1 MRARATRPIG
11 LVGLVVAAFLL
22 SSGCARPPRAPE
34 ALPPASPMEA
44 AEVSAILGELSHQ
57 AESIRR
63 YQGLLR
69 VRGRGPDGGFD
80 ARLAVFFERP
90 ERLRVELLSAF
101 GGTRWSAIASREEI
115 TAYFP
120 GKPGERHYLREP
132 DVADV
137 VSRLL
142 GLRLRSDDMIAA
154 LSGTGV
160 SLESSSPPAGYR
172 RGPRRF
178 LELEAPFPRT
188 IEVNGDGQVVWA
200 QGEGYRV
207 SYPGSWKSRGRPF
220 PDALTLENEIVRARL
235 ETEDVDVNVELDPET
250 FVLDIPADAVRL
262 RPAEVGSESVF
273 VVGREP
279 S

>member
-1 MRARATRPIG
+1 M
-11 LVGLVVAAFLL
+11 
-22 SSGCARPPRAPE
+22 SE
-34 ALPPASPMEA
+34 
-44 AEVSAILGELSHQ
+44 AEVSSLVAELTRQ
-57 AESIRR
+57 AETIRR

-90 ERLRVELLSAF
+90 DRLRVELLSAF
-101 GGTRWSAIASREEI
+101 GGTRWSAVATRDEI

-120 GKPGERHYLREP
+120 GQKHYLREP

-137 VSRLL
+137 VGRLL
-142 GLRLRSDDMIAA
+142 GLRLRAGDMMAA

-160 SLESSSPPAGYR
+160 SLESSSPPSGYQ
-172 RGPRRF
+172 RGERRF
-178 LELEAPFPRT
+178 LELAAPSKRT
-188 IEVNGDGQVVWA
+188 LELLGDGQVASA

-207 SYPGSWKSRGRPF
+207 SYPSSWKSRGRSF
-220 PDALTLENEIVRARL
+220 PDALVIENETVRARL
-235 ETEDVDVNVELDPET
+235 ETEDVDVGVPLDPET
-250 FVLDIPADAVRL
+250 FVLEIPADALRL

>member
-1 MRARATRPIG
+1 MSARATRSE
-11 LVGLVVAAFLL
+11 LVFLVAVLL
-22 SSGCARPPRAPE
+22 AGCARTPRAPE
-34 ALPPASPMEA
+34 PLPPPSPMDE
-44 AEVSAILGELSHQ
+44 AEVSSLLAELRRQ

-120 GKPGERHYLREP
+120 GRRQYLREP

-137 VSRLL
+137 VGRLL
-142 GLRLRSDDMIAA
+142 GLRLRSIDMMSA

-160 SLESSSPPAGYR
+160 SLESSSKPVGYR
-172 RGPRRF
+172 RGARRF
-178 LELEAPFPRT
+178 LELSAPNPRT
-188 IEVNGDGQVVWA
+188 LELADDGQVVTA

-207 SYPGSWKSRGRPF
+207 SYPSSWMSRGRTF
-220 PDALTLENEIVRARL
+220 PDEVVIENDAVRARL
-235 ETEDVDVNVELDPET
+235 ETEDVDVRSR
-250 FVLDIPADAVRL
+250 A
-262 RPAEVGSESVF
+262 RP
-273 VVGREP
+273 
-279 S
+279 

>member
-1 MRARATRPIG
+1 MRARATRPMG
-11 LVGLVVAAFLL
+11 FVGLVAVVFLL
-22 SSGCARPPRAPE
+22 SSGCARTPRAPE
-34 ALPPASPMEA
+34 PLPPATPMEA
-44 AEVSAILGELSHQ
+44 AEVSAILEELSRQ
-57 AESIRR
+57 AESVQR

-90 ERLRVELLSAF
+90 ERLRVELLSTF

-160 SLESSSPPAGYR
+160 FLENSSEPTGYR

-178 LELEAPFPRT
+178 LELAAPLRT
-188 IEVNGDGQVVWA
+188 LELLSDGQVVSA

-207 SYPGSWKSRGRPF
+207 SYPSSWKSRGRPF
-220 PDALTLENEIVRARL
+220 PDALTLENESVRARL

-250 FVLDIPADAVRL
+250 FLLDIPADAVRL

>member
-1 MRARATRPIG
+1 MRARATRSKG
-11 LVGLVVAAFLL
+11 FFVVAFFVSA
-22 SSGCARPPRAPE
+22 CARAPRPPEP
-34 ALPPASPMEA
+34 LPPASPMEA
-44 AEVSAILGELSHQ
+44 AEVSSILEDLARQ
-57 AESIRR
+57 AESVRR

-120 GKPGERHYLREP
+120 GKRHYLREP

-137 VSRLL
+137 VARLL
-142 GLRLRSDDMIAA
+142 GLRLRAGDMIAA

-160 SLESSSPPAGYR
+160 ALESSTPATGYR
-172 RGPRRF
+172 RGARLF
-178 LELEAPFPRT
+178 LELAAPFPRT
-188 IEVNGDGQVVWA
+188 LELGSDGQVVSA

-207 SYPGSWKSRGRPF
+207 SYPSSWKSRGRPF
-220 PDALTLENEIVRARL
+220 PDELTLENESVRARL
-235 ETEDVDVNVELDPET
+235 ETEDVDVNVELDPAT
-250 FVLDIPADAVRL
+250 FLLDIPADAVRL

-279 S
+279 W